1 MPEYLC
7 AFDMGTT
14 GVKAGILTPDGRL
27 IGTAYQEYGILY
39 PGPRMVEQ
47 SIGDMWRAQCETSR
61 KLLHETGVNPTDI
74 AAIGISCQRAT
85 YVPLGKNLE
94 PLTNFVGWQD
104 QRSIEQCERMK
115 REIGL
120 ERYYKIAGLPLDP
133 IAAVSKIVWLKENR
147 PDIFEQVHM
156 FASTQNV
163 HLHQLGVENPPCDL
177 PDAAYMG
184 LLDVDNLVWSTELL
198 DALGIPAEKM
208 PALVP
213 SGALVGEVS
222 REAAEA
228 TGLAAGTPI
237 AAAGGDLQCAGLGM
251 GVAEPGFVSV
261 GIGTGGGVL
270 ICIEKPLRHPDISLN
285 CLPHAVAG
293 MWEMEGI
300 ALASGGAYKWFR
312 DTLGELEKL
321 EASRAG
327 LDPYELLNDKAAASP
342 SGANGLIV
350 MPSLLG
356 AGSPNWYPNARG
368 VMLGLTPST
377 SKNDMVRA
385 MLEGICLEI
394 RWIIEAAE
402 KLGTA
407 IEEVR
412 IWGGAAKS
420 PLWNQIAADVYGVP
434 AAKTEVADAGLVGA
448 SICAAV
454 GVGIFE
460 NAQQGARSM
469 VRIAERYEPSP
480 EAAAKYREMFAIY
493 KDAYN
498 ALVKAGV
505 FERIAA
511 L

>member
-14 GVKAGILTPDGRL
+14 GVKAGILTPDGQL

-47 SIGDMWRAQCETSR
+47 SIDEMWQAQCETSQ
-61 KLLHETGVNPTDI
+61 KLLRETGIDPADI

-85 YVPLGKNLE
+85 FVPLGKGLE
-94 PLTNFVGWQD
+94 PLTNFIGWQD

-115 REIGL
+115 QTIGL
-120 ERYYKIAGLPLDP
+120 EHYYKIAGLPLDP
-133 IAAVSKIVWLKENR
+133 IAAVSKIVWLKENM
-147 PDIFEQVHM
+147 PDIFEQTHM

-163 HLHQLGVENPPCDL
+163 HLNQLGVENPPCDL

-184 LLDVDNLVWSTELL
+184 LLDVDNLVWSAELL
-198 DALGIPAEKM
+198 DALGIPAEKL

-213 SGALVGEVS
+213 SGTLVGEVS

-237 AAAGGDLQCAGLGM
+237 AAAGGDLQNAGLGM
-251 GVAEPGFVSV
+251 GVAEPGYVSV

-270 ICIEKPLRHPDISLN
+270 ICVEKPLRHPDISLN

-293 MWEMEGI
+293 TWEMEGI

-312 DTLGELEKL
+312 DTLGELERN
-321 EASRAG
+321 EAASQG
-327 LDPYELLNDKAAASP
+327 IDPYEILNEKAAASP
-342 SGANGLIV
+342 PGANGLII

-368 VMLGLTPST
+368 VILGLTPST
-377 SKNDMVRA
+377 NKADLTRA

-394 RWIIEAAE
+394 RWIIEAAQ
-402 KLGTA
+402 KLGTD

-434 AAKTEVADAGLVGA
+434 AAKTRLADAGLVGA

-454 GVGIFE
+454 GVGI
-460 NAQQGARSM
+460 
-469 VRIAERYEPSP
+469 
-480 EAAAKYREMFAIY
+480 Y
-493 KDAYN
+493 KDAREGAQ
-498 ALVKAGV
+498 ALVRVSEHYEPDQTHAALYDEMFGIYKEAYSALVDAGV
-505 FERIAA
+505 FERISA

>member
-1 MPEYLC
+1 MPQYIC

-14 GVKAGILTPDGRL
+14 GVKAGILTPEGQI
-27 IGTAYQEYGILY
+27 IGTAYREYGILY

-47 SIGDMWRAQCETSR
+47 SIDEMWKAQCETSQR
-61 KLLHETGVNPTDI
+61 LFKETGVNPADI
-74 AAIGISCQRAT
+74 AAVGISCQRAT
-85 YVPLGKNLE
+85 YVALGKDMQ
-94 PLTNFVGWQD
+94 PLTNFIGWQD

-115 REIGL
+115 QTIGL
-120 ERYYKIAGLPLDP
+120 EHYYKIAGLPLDP
-133 IAAVSKIVWLKENR
+133 IAAVSKIVWLKDNH
-147 PDIFEQVHM
+147 PDIFEATHM

-184 LLDVDNLVWSTELL
+184 LLDVDNLVWSAELL

-213 SGALVGEVS
+213 SGTLVGEVS
-222 REAAEA
+222 KAAAEV

-237 AAAGGDLQCAGLGM
+237 AAAGGDLQNAGLGM
-251 GVAEPGFVSV
+251 GVAMPGYVSV

-270 ICIEKPLRHPDISLN
+270 ICVEKPLRHPDISLN
-285 CLPHAVAG
+285 CLPHAAAG
-293 MWEMEGI
+293 TWEMEGI

-312 DTLGELEKL
+312 DTLGEMEKN
-321 EASRAG
+321 EAAAQG
-327 LDPYELLNDKAAASP
+327 VDPYEILNAKAAAAP
-342 SGANGLIV
+342 AGANGLII

-368 VMLGLTPST
+368 MMLGLTPST

-394 RWIIEAAE
+394 RWIIEAAQ

-434 AAKTEVADAGLVGA
+434 AARAQTGDAGLAGA
-448 SICAAV
+448 SICAGV
-454 GVGIFE
+454 GVGIFKD
-460 NAQQGARSM
+460 AREGTQTM
-469 VRIAERYEPSP
+469 VRVAERYEPNP
-480 EAAAKYREMFAIY
+480 AVTARYDEMFGIY
-493 KDAYN
+493 KAAYR
-498 ALVKAGV
+498 ALADSGV
-505 FERIAA
+505 FERLSA